1 MGGEGSMSA
10 TDTDAKPAELSLG
23 HHALFSRNRE
33 NLPWVQR
40 IEDHPTWHV
49 LAKVPQTVTALI
61 SLPGFTV
68 HDLLTLEKGRVFES
82 NVMTTE
88 MIPIRIGSVRIAW
101 GEFEV
106 VEHTLALRVT
116 KLA

>member
-1 MGGEGSMSA
+1 MNA
-10 TDTDAKPAELSLG
+10 TETEHKSAELALG
-23 HHALFSRNRE
+23 HHGLFSRNRDH
-33 NLPWVQR
+33 LPWVQR
-40 IEDHPTWHV
+40 IEDHTTWHV

-61 SLPGFTV
+61 PLPKFTM
-68 HDLLTLEKGRVFES
+68 HDLLTMEKGLVIES
-82 NVMTTE
+82 NVLTSE

-106 VEHTLALRVT
+106 VEHALALRVA

>member
-1 MGGEGSMSA
+1 MSA
-10 TDTDAKPAELSLG
+10 PATEQMPTGLTLEHPG
-23 HHALFSRNRE
+23 EFSRNRAH
-33 NLPWVQR
+33 LTWVQR
-40 IEDHPTWHV
+40 IEEHVVWHV
-49 LAKVPQTVTALI
+49 LARVPQTVTALI
-61 SLPGFTV
+61 ALPQFTM
-68 HDLLTLEKGRVFES
+68 HDLLTMEKGLVIES

-106 VEHTLALRVT
+106 VEHALALRVT